1 MPNIW
6 SCISSIRSTQGR
18 REDSPVPSNSGGPS
32 TTVQPSTSTGSS
44 STAGAPSTTA
54 EPGTSAGTSTSGVPR
69 PVSSGQGATEDK
81 KDQEAEGLA
90 QLIPDIQETAKL
102 MQKVVHEFHQQQ
114 QASCSRMTE
123 GAGNKPAE
131 EAASLS
137 AEERY
142 LAKMRS
148 LQFGEC
154 RSNCYPEMSVVC
166 ETSDI

>member
-1 MPNIW
+1 MLTIW
-6 SCISSIRSTQGR
+6 SCVLSIRSTQGKK
-18 REDSPVPSNSGGPS
+18 EDSPVPNNSGGPS
-32 TTVQPSTSTGSS
+32 TTAQPSTSTGSS

-54 EPGTSAGTSTSGVPR
+54 ESSTSAGTSTSGVPR
-69 PVSSGQGATEDK
+69 ASSSGQGATEDK

-102 MQKVVHEFHQQQ
+102 MQKVVHQFHQQQ
-114 QASCSRMTE
+114 QQHASCSKMTE
-123 GAGNKPAE
+123 GDGNKPAE

-142 LAKMRS
+142 LAKMKS

-154 RSNCYPEMSVVC
+154 RP
-166 ETSDI
+166 